1 MDTERL
7 LPLIYEEQNRIL
19 RCGGIERYCH
29 HRILAAFSSS
39 PIKIVTGFRRS
50 GKSWLCRQVVR
61 DLVNQGKV
69 VLENV
74 LYLNFEDYRL
84 DEIRSPAELDA
95 ICGFF
100 SARVAKQGAKVLL
113 LDEVQN
119 VSGWERFLRGFHE
132 REHGWQILVT
142 GSNSELLS
150 SEFAAKLAGRH
161 IDFEL
166 LPFSFREVLAYRGVS
181 IRTEAD
187 YFRHHADIGKAF
199 EEFIAAGGLPERLTI
214 QDPSAIQSY
223 LGGILSKVILDDVI
237 KRYRVEHVA
246 VLERLLSFILSSP
259 GQVISFAALSKRLSA
274 LGNAIKTDTVIR
286 YVGYLHSVYAVFELG
301 RFDWKLSRL
310 FDTTRKYYGID
321 TGIMN
326 LYRRT
331 AENRSF
337 MLENIVYLELR
348 RRGTIPHYGSLQKGG
363 ELDFLV
369 PGEERRWQAVQVCTR
384 LSDENQKRELG
395 IFAVA
400 EESLKQKESLL
411 LVEEGQKEEIAVD
424 GIMVHMLPLVRWLL
438 VV

>member
-19 RCGGIERYCH
+19 RCKGIERYCH
-29 HRILAAFSSS
+29 RSILSTFSSS

-50 GKSWLCRQVVR
+50 GKSWLCRQLIR
-61 DLVNQGKV
+61 DLVDQGKV

-84 DEIRSPAELDA
+84 DAITGPAELDT
-95 ICGFF
+95 ICRIFNT
-100 SARVAKQGAKVLL
+100 RIAKAGPKVLL

-119 VSGWERFLRGFHE
+119 VTGWERFLRAFHE
-132 REHGWQILVT
+132 REHDWQILVT

-150 SEFAAKLAGRH
+150 SEFAARLAGRH
-161 IDFEL
+161 INFEL
-166 LPFSFREVLAYRGVS
+166 LPFSFREVLAYRGVA
-181 IRTEAD
+181 ITTESD
-187 YFRHHADIGKAF
+187 YFRHQADITKAF
-199 EEFIAAGGLPERLTI
+199 EEFITSGGLPERLTI
-214 QDPSAIQSY
+214 QDPSAVQSY
-223 LGGILSKVILDDVI
+223 LGGIVSKVILDDVI

-259 GQVISFAALSKRLSA
+259 GQIISFASLSKRLSA
-274 LGNAIKTDTVIR
+274 LGTTMKADTVIR

-331 AENRSF
+331 AEYRSF
-337 MLENIVYLELR
+337 LLENIVYLELR
-348 RRGTIPHYGSLQKGG
+348 RRGTIPHFGSLQKSG

-369 PGEERRWQAVQVCTR
+369 PGVDRNWQAIQVCTR
-384 LSDENQKRELG
+384 INEANYKREIG
-395 IFAVA
+395 IFAIA
-400 EESLKQKESLL
+400 QENLKQTSSLV
-411 LVEEGQKEEIAVD
+411 LVEEGTKANHTVE
-424 GIMVHMLPLVRWLL
+424 GITVQQLPLISWLL
-438 VV
+438 DV